1 MLIVPTTMITPVY
14 YVKWTTLIMLFL
26 RTKGIGKKNSH
37 FLVVYIKQWGNL

>member
-37 FLVVYIKQWGNL
+37 FFSSIHKTMG